1 MVCQPPGQTAK
12 KLKNH
17 LFAYCI
23 MDTFAH
29 LHTPPPFS
37 GMSVPAGCNKCEV
50 VSTCKG
56 GAIDRR
62 ILYYNSLEKRDPYCP
77 LKNKDPFPGP
87 IDIKYYNKNNS
98 HVPHVHDGY
107 LPTLI
112 FAP

>member
-1 MVCQPPGQTAK
+1 MSK
-12 KLKNH
+12 
-17 LFAYCI
+17 
-23 MDTFAH
+23 
-29 LHTPPPFS
+29 PFKYIS
-37 GMSVPAGCNKCEV
+37 GMSAPAGCNKCEV

-56 GAIDRR
+56 GTIDRR
-62 ILYYNSLEKRDPYCP
+62 VVYYHSLEKRDPYCP
-77 LKNKDPFPGP
+77 LRHKDPFPGP